1 MNKTRIFI
9 SEGSEPL
16 INSQM
21 RLESLE
27 SLGKEYENVFFTFIP
42 AKEYQFFSEK
52 NDTEQINNEM
62 TTLINF
68 PLIKLKEKNFEDSQ
82 NEFLCGYLSGK
93 RSIIMF
99 TNDNSAV
106 RLKGCGNNYIGF
118 NLANVDIEGPN
129 HFEIRGTQFKNTCL
143 RELDITSKV
152 NNALLK
158 NDLIPGNIPIGF
170 WLYDNCSQKYKS
182 LGLKNDCPL
191 IDKYCSI
198 YFTNGDKRLGMNF
211 FSGLN
216 VFFNC
221 FFTNKNFLEFFVGK
235 IINLKNLSTLLKEN
249 QFQKEPFFLL
259 FNEEIY
265 KCFEKQLKHYNKESP
280 NEFFNFLSHF
290 NKFLVFDEEF
300 LNLENKLI
308 HNYILT
314 KRDSIKSKEKL
325 KSIKTF
331 SEELNKT
338 ISLFY
343 EKLRYKKVHL
353 FHLILTV
360 LSNICYEIGKIKRLL
375 ELEDINWGTFDY
387 HSNAHL
393 DNFLLLPPNSKN
405 LYLAP
410 VDFDLAFTREQFC
423 DLKYKNKKN
432 LNEFDFDS
440 LIRSEKN
447 NLIFQISGLNTISNL
462 EVKVFDFGEDNDLTL
477 SSIRN
482 LLIENNNYYFT
493 KGYLNKYLNE
503 DQAIFD
509 EYYALGQEFIR
520 IILKIEALTRIN

>member
-1 MNKTRIFI
+1 
-9 SEGSEPL
+9 
-16 INSQM
+16 
-21 RLESLE
+21 
-27 SLGKEYENVFFTFIP
+27 
-42 AKEYQFFSEK
+42 
-52 NDTEQINNEM
+52 
-62 TTLINF
+62 
-68 PLIKLKEKNFEDSQ
+68 
-82 NEFLCGYLSGK
+82 
-93 RSIIMF
+93 MF
-99 TNDNSAV
+99 TQDNSAI

-118 NLANVDIEGPN
+118 NLANVDVEGPN

-143 RELDITSKV
+143 RELDITNKI
-152 NNALLK
+152 NIALLK

-170 WLYDNCSQKYKS
+170 WLYDSSSQKYKS
-182 LGLKNDCPL
+182 MGLKNDCHL

-216 VFFNC
+216 IFFNC
-221 FFTNKNFLEFFVGK
+221 FFSNKNLLDFLVGK
-235 IINLKNLSTLLKEN
+235 IINFRSLKTLLKEN
-249 QFQKEPFFLL
+249 QFQKDSFMLL

-265 KCFEKQLKHYNKESP
+265 KCFEKQLKHYNSDSP
-280 NEFFNFLSHF
+280 NEFFNFHSYFH
-290 NKFLVFDEEF
+290 KSIMFDDDY
-300 LNLENKLI
+300 LNLEMKLI
-308 HNYILT
+308 QNYISS
-314 KRDSIKSKEKL
+314 KRESIKNKDKL
-325 KSIKTF
+325 KSMKIF
-331 SEELNKT
+331 SEELNKS

-343 EKLRYKKVHL
+343 EKLRYKKIHL
-353 FHLILTV
+353 FHLIITI

-393 DNFLLLPPNSKN
+393 DNFLILPPNSRN

-410 VDFDLAFTREQFC
+410 IDFDLAFTREQFC

-462 EVKVFDFGEDNDLTL
+462 EVKVFDFGEENNETLT
-477 SSIRN
+477 SIRN

-493 KGYLNKYLNE
+493 AGYLNMDFKE
-503 DQAIFD
+503 DKEIFN
-509 EYYALGQEFIR
+509 EYYALGQELIRLILRIEAFIR
-520 IILKIEALTRIN
+520 IN